1 MQEATIHLDDLP
13 KLKRMYNL
21 AVKKNLETFKV
32 LLVCGKEGE
41 FLTTYAKY
49 VIEHLE
55 NVSKKV
61 NN

>member
-1 MQEATIHLDDLP
+1 
-13 KLKRMYNL
+13 MYNL
-21 AVKKNLETFKV
+21 AVKNEHDTFKCV
-32 LLVCGKEGE
+32 LVCGKEGE

-61 NN
+61 HN